1 MLLGNQIKH
10 VEVNYIK
17 NLVGKIGLKKRKC
30 YNLYY
35 FKTLL
40 NLIFTPLF
48 LVVETRYRA
57 HHKHGFMN
65 IKWSVIISLR

>member
-1 MLLGNQIKH
+1 MLLGNQIEY

-17 NLVGKIGLKKRKC
+17 NLVEKIGHKIRKC

-35 FKTLL
+35 LKTLL

-48 LVVETRYRA
+48 LVVEHATELIT
-57 HHKHGFMN
+57 N
-65 IKWSVIISLR
+65 VVL

>member
-1 MLLGNQIKH
+1 MLLGNQIEY

-17 NLVGKIGLKKRKC
+17 NLVEKIGHKIRKC

-35 FKTLL
+35 LKTLL

-65 IKWSVIISLR
+65 IKWSALISLR

>member
-1 MLLGNQIKH
+1 MLLGNQKKH

-17 NLVGKIGLKKRKC
+17 NLVETIGLKIRKC

-35 FKTLL
+35 LKTLL

-48 LVVETRYRA
+48 LVVETHYRA

>member
-1 MLLGNQIKH
+1 MLPGNQIKH

-40 NLIFTPLF
+40 NLIFTPRF
-48 LVVETRYRA
+48 
-57 HHKHGFMN
+57 
-65 IKWSVIISLR
+65 WSLRHATELITNVVL

>member
-1 MLLGNQIKH
+1 MLLGNQIEY

-17 NLVGKIGLKKRKC
+17 NLVEKIGHKIRKC

-35 FKTLL
+35 LKTLL

-48 LVVETRYRA
+48 LVVESYRA
-57 HHKHGFMN
+57 HYKHGFMN
-65 IKWSVIISLR
+65 IKRSVIISLR